1 MSLFHIVLG
10 VCITVIALCIL
21 GGLVLILR
29 TRDVPTRG
37 VMSDLIFYSMILIY
51 LIWSFT
57 ENVSIAYDIMLLA
70 AIIAG
75 IMPSLSTAR
84 IITRGRR

>member
-10 VCITVIALCIL
+10 VCMAVIALCIL

-29 TRDVPTRG
+29 TRDVLTRG

-75 IMPSLSTAR
+75 ILPSVSTAR

>member
-10 VCITVIALCIL
+10 VCMAVIALCIL

-29 TRDVPTRG
+29 TRDVLTRG

-75 IMPSLSTAR
+75 ILPSLSTAR

>member
-10 VCITVIALCIL
+10 VCIAVIALCIL

-29 TRDVPTRG
+29 TRDVLTRG

>member
-10 VCITVIALCIL
+10 VCMAVIALCIL

-29 TRDVPTRG
+29 TQDVLTRG

-75 IMPSLSTAR
+75 ILPSLSTAR